1 MKHSYIL
8 KALKLAIIIVLGITP
23 IYNAK
28 SAGDSGVAVVKK
40 AVNDVK
46 KESSDGKIERAEKS
60 PSLFSNDKLITGRK
74 AFALVKFAED
84 NSVLRVREQS
94 VLTIK
99 ADGPRNSS
107 LKEAFLDKGGIG
119 FEITKQ
125 LNKQQFQ
132 LTSPTSVASI
142 RGTKGKWCR
151 SEHSDTLIL
160 IEGRVVLKN
169 RLSGNE
175 VEIEAGFI
183 GVSND
188 DGTIEKRAATEEEL
202 TNADRFASTDEKRR
216 QLKIEMKD
224 LKGNNKTLKLDY
236 KE

>member
-1 MKHSYIL
+1 MKKSNIF
-8 KALKLAIIIVLGITP
+8 KTLKLVLVIILLIAPLSNAI
-23 IYNAK
+23 
-28 SAGDSGVAVVKK
+28 SSGDSGVAVVKK
-40 AVNDVK
+40 AVNNVI
-46 KESSDGKIERAEKS
+46 KESSGGKIERAEKS

-74 AFALVKFAED
+74 AFALVKFVED
-84 NSVLRVREQS
+84 NSILRIREQS
-94 VLTIK
+94 ILTIK

-107 LKEAFLDKGGIG
+107 LKEAFLDKGSVG
-119 FEITKQ
+119 FDITKQ
-125 LNKQQFQ
+125 QNNQQFQ

-169 RLSGNE
+169 RLSNNE
-175 VEIEAGFI
+175 IEIEAGFI
-183 GVSND
+183 GISNE

-202 TNADRFASTDEKRR
+202 KNADRFASSDDIRR
-216 QLKIEMKD
+216 QLKIEMRD
-224 LKGNNKTLKLDY
+224 PRGNNKTLKLDY